1 MVSYNS
7 LKRLNLLNNPIVS
20 FPPNKSS
27 QEKIRP
33 FTNGMAQELSKSA
46 LITQV
51 SNGSGA
57 GQTAVNSAVVDMQ
70 GFGAV
75 CFIATLGAVSI
86 FNRLNVF
93 HSLPSFFINKSLI
106 VSGLVS
112 LKVSA
117 LRLNSVPLVNINKF
131 SWRSTKVSGANNRNH
146 SRTSLI
152 FILLPFLLCFFSPY

>member
-75 CFIATLGAVSI
+75 CFIATLGAV
-86 FNRLNVF
+86 VYA
-93 HSLPSFFINKSLI
+93 
-106 VSGLVS
+106 SGLQ
-112 LKVSA
+112 LSA
-117 LRLNSVPLVNINKF
+117 FSNAANSIEGLFKSRSPGLSVLIGRLLVQMRCVVF
-131 SWRSTKVSGANNRNH
+131 R
-146 SRTSLI
+146 
-152 FILLPFLLCFFSPY
+152 C